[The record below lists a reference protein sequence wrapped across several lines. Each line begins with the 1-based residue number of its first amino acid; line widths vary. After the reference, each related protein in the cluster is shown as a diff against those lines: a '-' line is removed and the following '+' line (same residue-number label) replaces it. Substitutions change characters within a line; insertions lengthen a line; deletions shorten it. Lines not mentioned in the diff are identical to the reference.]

1 MWRTFFLAVGI
12 FLCILGAQCLA
23 VDKFVLKGSDA
34 DTRTDPLTGQKMIAH
49 REISPPEWV
58 PWSFLSSGSITCIYS
73 FTLRRGG
80 GSK

>member
-1 MWRTFFLAVGI
+1 MWRTFFLAVGV

-23 VDKFVLKGSDA
+23 VDKFVLKGSEADA
-34 DTRTDPLTGQKMIAH
+34 RTDLLTGQKTVVH

-58 PWSFLSSGSITCIYS
+58 PWSFLSSGAITCIYS

-80 GSK
+80 GK